1 MSAAAAAISL
11 PPRVARVSL
20 YRDLL
25 RTASRFHDYNFRMYA
40 QRQVK
45 EKVRGR
51 GDKGDRN
58 ALAVQLCGHDLQL
71 CPLAAAAAA
80 AGRSS
85 SAVERRETEER
96 MRMRCDLRSTERIMI
111 TIAG

>member
-1 MSAAAAAISL
+1 MSAGAAAAAVGAISL

-45 EKVRGR
+45 EKVRDTGTKIR
-51 GDKGDRN
+51 
-58 ALAVQLCGHDLQL
+58 
-71 CPLAAAAAA
+71 
-80 AGRSS
+80 
-85 SAVERRETEER
+85 T
-96 MRMRCDLRSTERIMI
+96 MRL
-111 TIAG
+111 

>member
-1 MSAAAAAISL
+1 MSTAAAAAAISL

-51 GDKGDRN
+51 GETRN
-58 ALAVQLCGHDLQL
+58 CDASGIDANAICN
-71 CPLAAAAAA
+71 CPLAAAAAPLPIG
-80 AGRSS
+80 GRWSGTG
-85 SAVERRETEER
+85 EP
-96 MRMRCDLRSTERIMI
+96 MRMRSGM
-111 TIAG
+111 